1 MTQKLNWTT
10 NDVANTEVAN
20 TDSHSY
26 RIETIG
32 NSHRVIYSAK
42 GDYPVFQ
49 SSDFDSV
56 AAAKQWAQN
65 YHNKYG
71 ADNE

>member
-10 NDVANTEVAN
+10 NDVTN

-32 NSHRVIYSAK
+32 SSHRVIYSAK

-71 ADNE
+71 VSHE

>member
-1 MTQKLNWTT
+1 MTKKLNWST
-10 NDVANTEVAN
+10 NEVAN
-20 TDSHSY
+20 TKSHSY

-32 NSHRVIYSAK
+32 NSHRVIYSAI
-42 GDYPVFQ
+42 GDKPEFK

-71 ADNE
+71 VDHE

>member
-10 NDVANTEVAN
+10 NDVANTATHN
-20 TDSHSY
+20 Y

-32 NSHRVIYSAK
+32 NNHRVIYSAK
-42 GDYPVFQ
+42 GDYLEFP

-56 AAAKQWAQN
+56 AAAKQWAEN

-71 ADNE
+71 VSDE

>member
-10 NDVANTEVAN
+10 NDVAN

-32 NSHRVIYSAK
+32 NNHRVIYSAK

-56 AAAKQWAQN
+56 QAAK
-65 YHNKYG
+65 
-71 ADNE
+71 

>member
-1 MTQKLNWTT
+1 MTKKLNWSP
-10 NDVANTEVAN
+10 NDVAN

-32 NSHRVIYSAK
+32 SSSRVIYSAI
-42 GDYPVFQ
+42 GDKTEFK

-56 AAAKQWAQN
+56 QAAKQWAQN

-71 ADNE
+71 VAE

>member
-10 NDVANTEVAN
+10 NDVANT
-20 TDSHSY
+20 DSHSY
-26 RIETIG
+26 RISEIGHTIQ
-32 NSHRVIYSAK
+32 VIYSKLPDGIAM
-42 GDYPVFQ
+42 Q

-56 AAAKQWAQN
+56 EEAKQWAQN

-71 ADNE
+71 ADDE

>member
-1 MTQKLNWTT
+1 MVDMTNKRLS
-10 NDVANTEVAN
+10 VAPMI
-20 TDSHSY
+20 DSV
-26 RIETIG
+26 R
-32 NSHRVIYSAK
+32 
-42 GDYPVFQ
+42 GDYPAFQ

-71 ADNE
+71 VGHE